1 MEPLFAVVATTGYL
15 LLVEVHSRK
24 VIPLENERTEYYG
37 VSWFPGSKDFV
48 LSHSG
53 LDNVKLKDIQTYA
66 TSEVG
71 FLSHGSFHSETFLSE
86 PHQVL
91 CASDGRVVCAN
102 TGRNAITVVDLA
114 KPGHYQ
120 EKRLSSVRWD
130 RLSLEEITGDHLNS
144 VFEKDGHL
152 YVIAHGHH
160 NGSLLAVLTYP
171 GLELVSLTPIERR
184 TGLHN
189 VWVSDEGQKI
199 ACHSNIGALID
210 LDTNDVLWEA
220 GSPIYT
226 RGLAVSSDVM
236 LVGESQMT
244 GRDLRRGS
252 MSGLWVLERG
262 TYKPLDYICL
272 GPYGAVNEV
281 RLLNVPDF
289 AHHGHTFPSVSQLY
303 ERSLFNRNSE
313 ERLGAFQRSKKI
325 QQNWAGVEQ
334 VYGVPKLLE
343 DGGKE
348 AILGNLCL
356 IKQIEEPAEPQ
367 RTLAFSYSLDTPS
380 TDSHVAVVTYQG
392 SGGDTDMNALLIQP
406 INDIEAGLVLWT
418 NDGARWIPEPDV
430 GISGLPYSGDVRVV
444 ASETGLEFYLN
455 SKLLITVD
463 AARLPYLSG
472 ALGVRWIG
480 STITRAVEQ
489 AVD

>member
-24 VIPLENERTEYYG
+24 VIPLENDRTEYYG
-37 VSWFPGSKDFV
+37 ISWFPGGKDFV

-71 FLSHGSFHSETFLSE
+71 FLSHGNFHSETFLSE
-86 PHQVL
+86 PHQLL
-91 CASDGRVVCAN
+91 CASDGRVVCTN
-102 TGRNAITVVDLA
+102 TGRNAITVFDLE
-114 KPGHYQ
+114 KPGHFQ
-120 EKRLSSVRWD
+120 EKRLSNVRWD

-160 NGSLLAVLTYP
+160 NGSLMAVLTYP
-171 GLELVSLTPIERR
+171 ALEMVSVKPIERR

-210 LDTNDVLWEA
+210 LESNEVLWES

-226 RGLAVSSDVM
+226 RGLAVSSDIM

-244 GRDLRRGS
+244 GRDLRRSS
-252 MSGLWVLERG
+252 MSGLWILERG
-262 TYKPLDYICL
+262 TYRALDYICL

-281 RLLNVPDF
+281 RLLNVKDY
-289 AHHGHTFPSVSQLY
+289 AHHGHTFPFVSELF
-303 ERSLFNRNSE
+303 ERSLFNRKSE
-313 ERLGAFQRSKKI
+313 ERLAACQRSKNI
-325 QQNWAGVEQ
+325 QQEWAGVEL
-334 VYGVPKLLE
+334 VYGVPKTLE

-356 IKQIEEPAEPQ
+356 IKKTEDVSQAQ
-367 RTLAFSYSLDTPS
+367 RSLAFSYSLDTPS

-406 INDIEAGLVLWT
+406 INDVEAGLVLWT
-418 NDGARWIPEPDV
+418 NDGAHWNPEPDV
-430 GISGLPYSGDVRVV
+430 QVTGLPHRGDVRVV
-444 ASETGLEFYLN
+444 ASEAGLEFYLN
-455 SKLLITVD
+455 DEWRLTVD
-463 AARLPYLSG
+463 AARLPFLEGS
-472 ALGVRWIG
+472 LGIRWIG
-480 STITRAVEQ
+480 STISRFIE
-489 AVD
+489 